1 MLRRPLVPVGAVATA
16 VGAALAL
23 SACTGDAEPTIPAV
37 TTTGARPSSPAT
49 TGATPTPER
58 TIDTSRWCTA
68 GTVEEGDLTLEFGAP
83 AVATGDEWTESL
95 GRTWRPYVPVTVT
108 NELDVPC
115 MFDLNLDVAIDGVT
129 GREDVRVPLQPGQS
143 YRFQAFDLS
152 ELVEIADTKDAVADL
167 KVTTGQTGSQRNP
180 LIDDYYELEAEVG
193 EIEGAG
199 KDAVLPVSVGLGAV
213 RAGMPRH
220 TGSVEYLTVV
230 GLDAQ
235 GTVVTKAFHETEG
248 KAQFGGRIDVLI
260 PVAGGDSS
268 GVTRNQVPLSAYDD
282 VVEYKVYLQPNQT
295 EINDL
300 FADK

>member
-1 MLRRPLVPVGAVATA
+1 MLSRRWAMVGATVTA
-16 VGAALAL
+16 AAASLVL
-23 SACTGDAEPTIPAV
+23 SACSGGGAQPTIPA
-37 TTTGARPSSPAT
+37 TTTAPPASPSSPS
-49 TGATPTPER
+49 ATPSPER
-58 TIDTSRWCTA
+58 TIDASRWCAA
-68 GTVEEGDLTLEFGAP
+68 GTVKDGDLTLDFGKP
-83 AVATGDEWTESL
+83 TTATGDEWAESL
-95 GRTWRPYVPVTVT
+95 GRTWRAYVPVTVT

-115 MFDLNLDVAIDGVT
+115 MFDLNLDVAIDGVS

-143 YRFQAFDLS
+143 YRFQAFDLT
-152 ELVEIADTKDAVADL
+152 ELVELADAKDGVAGHE
-167 KVTTGQTGSQRNP
+167 VTTGQTGSQRNP

-193 EIEGAG
+193 EIEGEG
-199 KDAVLPVSVGLGAV
+199 KDAVLPVSVELGAV

-235 GTVVTKAFHETEG
+235 GDVVTKAFHETEG
-248 KAQFGGRIDVLI
+248 KAEFGGRIDVRI
-260 PVAGGDSS
+260 PISGGDSS
-268 GVTRNQVPLSAYDD
+268 GTTRNQVPLSAYDD